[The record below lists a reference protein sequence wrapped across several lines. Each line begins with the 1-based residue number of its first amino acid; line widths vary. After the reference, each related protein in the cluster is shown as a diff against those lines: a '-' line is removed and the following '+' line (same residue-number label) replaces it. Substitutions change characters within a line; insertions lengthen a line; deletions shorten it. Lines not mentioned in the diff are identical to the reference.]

1 LETSPRRY
9 PDRLRKAGHGDGV
22 DITGRLTINDLLN
35 VAMQLRT
42 VPELITYLDFRRDL
56 PDVAQRRVGEEM
68 VLLEYRA
75 SRTLAKAV

>member
-1 LETSPRRY
+1 
-9 PDRLRKAGHGDGV
+9 
-22 DITGRLTINDLLN
+22 
-35 VAMQLRT
+35 MQLRT